1 MFQHAFNTLLYG
13 MIGYALLSVSA
24 IVFWGSRALRF
35 RCTEVTAD
43 NLESTIRG
51 WLCDSGLSTKRVSNP
66 AWIFGLQTTLPVGES
81 IYIIQMKERRHF
93 IALEASLT
101 LSPEHQEI
109 LEAVPRAYFE
119 NLMQEVVLKV
129 FLARMVLT
137 IRMRLSDI
145 SFLSKLAITR
155 GSMKDD
161 FFEHLD
167 NMDNAIILARDT
179 IAHAVER
186 APRLVDERNIRIA
199 KQR

>member
-13 MIGYALLSVSA
+13 MIGYALLSLSA
-24 IVFWGSRALRF
+24 IVFWCSRALRF
-35 RCTEVTAD
+35 RYPEVTAD

-51 WLCDSGLSTKRVSNP
+51 WLCDSGLSAKRVSDP

-81 IYIIQMKERRHF
+81 IYIIQIKERRDF

-101 LSPEHQEI
+101 LSPENQAI
-109 LEAVPRAYFE
+109 LKTLPTAYLE
-119 NLMQEVVLKV
+119 KLMQEVVLKF

-137 IRMRLSDI
+137 IRMRRSDI
-145 SFLSKLAITR
+145 SFLSQLAITR
-155 GSMKDD
+155 GSMKDK

-167 NMDNAIILARDT
+167 NMDKAIILARDT

-186 APRLVDERNIRIA
+186 APRLVDQRNIRIV
-199 KQR
+199 KRR

>member
-13 MIGYALLSVSA
+13 MIGYALLSLSA
-24 IVFWGSRALRF
+24 IVFWCSRALRF
-35 RCTEVTAD
+35 RYPEVTAD

-51 WLCDSGLSTKRVSNP
+51 WLCDSGLSAKRVSDP

-81 IYIIQMKERRHF
+81 IYIIQIKERRDF

-101 LSPEHQEI
+101 LSPENQAI
-109 LEAVPRAYFE
+109 LKTLPTAYLE
-119 NLMQEVVLKV
+119 KLMQEVVLKF

-137 IRMRLSDI
+137 IRMRRSDI
-145 SFLSKLAITR
+145 SFLSQLAITR
-155 GSMKDD
+155 GSMKDE

-167 NMDNAIILARDT
+167 NMDKAIILARDT

-186 APRLVDERNIRIA
+186 APRLVDQRNIRIV
-199 KQR
+199 KRR

>member
-1 MFQHAFNTLLYG
+1 MFQHALLYG

-24 IVFWGSRALRF
+24 IVFWCSRALRF
-35 RCTEVTAD
+35 RDPVVTAD

-51 WLCDSGLSTKRVSNP
+51 WLCDSGLSAKRISDP

-81 IYIIQMKERRHF
+81 IYIIQIKERRHF
-93 IALEASLT
+93 ISLEASLT
-101 LSPEHQEI
+101 LSPEHQAI
-109 LEAVPRAYFE
+109 LKAVPRAYLE
-119 NLMQEVVLKV
+119 KLMQEVVLKV

-145 SFLSKLAITR
+145 SFLSRLAITR
-155 GSMKDD
+155 GSMKDE

-167 NMDNAIILARDT
+167 NMDKAIILARDT

-186 APRLVDERNIRIA
+186 APRLVDQRNMRIA
-199 KQR
+199 KRR